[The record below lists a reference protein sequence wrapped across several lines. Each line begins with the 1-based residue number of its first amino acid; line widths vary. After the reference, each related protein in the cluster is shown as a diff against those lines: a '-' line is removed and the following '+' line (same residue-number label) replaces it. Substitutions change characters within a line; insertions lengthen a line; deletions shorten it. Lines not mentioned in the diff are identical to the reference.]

1 MLHHYDISSHSFRRS
16 RCLYVLIR
24 TGQVTLAGNSRLKI
38 YGCLDCSSGKRMKIE
53 NRVFFKD
60 EEEALAH
67 SYRPCGHCMKKAYE
81 VWRGAQ
87 RSKR

>member
-1 MLHHYDISSHSFRRS
+1 
-16 RCLYVLIR
+16 
-24 TGQVTLAGNSRLKI
+24 
-38 YGCLDCSSGKRMKIE
+38 MKIE